1 EKVVIG
7 RNLNCSHVL
16 SVSDDPHLLTYSQ
29 THLEIK
35 RVKANDGSFHTQLK
49 DLSSNGTFVNGQK
62 VGRNR
67 SRVLANNDEISLA
80 VNTNKA
86 WTYIEFDA
94 ILQKQ
99 YPACVTE
106 HYTVSKTLGS
116 GAFGEVKLVFET
128 GTCHRYAMK
137 IISKKGM
144 SLPTGLT
151 TDMSIR
157 REVSIL
163 QQLNHPNIVRIE
175 RFFDSNDRVFLI
187 LELAEGGELFD
198 RITSQPNQSGFDN
211 ETAKFLCYQM
221 AQAVK
226 YLHDK
231 DITHRDLK
239 PENFLLLESGQN
251 KTLVKLADFGVS
263 KLVSSETM
271 LRTFCGTQC
280 YLAPEIMKSNGQP
293 YTSKVDVWSLGV
305 IFFICLAGYP
315 PFTEE
320 RKDFDLQ
327 TQICDGHVN
336 FPPEHWGNVDAAAI
350 DLIKR
355 MLVVQTDRR
364 LSMRQVCAH
373 HWFKDDKV
381 LSELRQLLDRE
392 CQLQVQR
399 QQQQQSS
406 AASEAAASSAAGN
419 YLANWSPGQPL
430 VDEVAAD
437 EVAADEV
444 AMTSK
449 PMVRGGRKRPSQTPA
464 GGAEDRQPAKKM
476 SVQ

>member
-1 EKVVIG
+1 PIVGTQAVDELEEGGEAEQLATPPDCYGRLFSLRDLKEDEKVVIG

-35 RVKANDGSFHTQLK
+35 RS
-49 DLSSNGTFVNGQK
+49 
-62 VGRNR
+62 
-67 SRVLANNDEISLA
+67 
-80 VNTNKA
+80 
-86 WTYIEFDA
+86 FDA

-226 YLHDK
+226 V
-231 DITHRDLK
+231 
-239 PENFLLLESGQN
+239 SG
-251 KTLVKLADFGVS
+251 
-263 KLVSSETM
+263 
-271 LRTFCGTQC
+271 
-280 YLAPEIMKSNGQP
+280 
-293 YTSKVDVWSLGV
+293 LGL
-305 IFFICLAGYP
+305 I
-315 PFTEE
+315 
-320 RKDFDLQ
+320 
-327 TQICDGHVN
+327 
-336 FPPEHWGNVDAAAI
+336 HWQA
-350 DLIKR
+350 L
-355 MLVVQTDRR
+355 
-364 LSMRQVCAH
+364 
-373 HWFKDDKV
+373 
-381 LSELRQLLDRE
+381 
-392 CQLQVQR
+392 
-399 QQQQQSS
+399 
-406 AASEAAASSAAGN
+406 
-419 YLANWSPGQPL
+419 
-430 VDEVAAD
+430 
-437 EVAADEV
+437 
-444 AMTSK
+444 
-449 PMVRGGRKRPSQTPA
+449 
-464 GGAEDRQPAKKM
+464 
-476 SVQ
+476 

>member
-1 EKVVIG
+1 PIVGTQAVDELEEGGEAEQLATPPDCYGRLFSLRDLKEDEKVVIG

-226 YLHDK
+226 WQSRARPELGPPRSGRARRVDGGSSSGRRPRAEYLHDK

-392 CQLQVQR
+392 CQLQV
-399 QQQQQSS
+399 
-406 AASEAAASSAAGN
+406 
-419 YLANWSPGQPL
+419 
-430 VDEVAAD
+430 
-437 EVAADEV
+437 
-444 AMTSK
+444 
-449 PMVRGGRKRPSQTPA
+449 
-464 GGAEDRQPAKKM
+464 
-476 SVQ
+476 